1 MLRSLSSQA
10 FHLSRVVYHLAAFP
24 FCVFAPLREIFSSRL
39 FACIGGYF
47 LRFLCLFAAIPLCVF
62 V

>member
-47 LRFLCLFAAIPLCVF
+47 LRFLCPWPT
-62 V
+62 